1 MSGRRPRPD
10 HSRHRGAIQTSR
22 RWHGDKSEMKFVH
35 SIEGLSLWVGRA
47 FGWCI
52 LILTLSVSYEVF
64 VRYVLNA
71 PTVWAFDMMIQMYG
85 ALFLMCG
92 AYALA
97 QDTHVRADV
106 VYRLLPVKVQ
116 ASMDFVLYFL
126 FFFPGVIALVWYGWE
141 IASDSWRYKEVSF
154 NSPASIQIY
163 FFKTLIP
170 VSGALLV
177 TQGFAELVRCVM
189 AFRTGAWPDR
199 LDDVK
204 ETEDLLS
211 EADLGEIRAFSAG
224 KS

>member
-1 MSGRRPRPD
+1 
-10 HSRHRGAIQTSR
+10 
-22 RWHGDKSEMKFVH
+22 MKFVH

-71 PTVWAFDMMIQMYG
+71 PTVWAFDMMVQMYG
-85 ALFLMCG
+85 ALLLMCG

-106 VYRLLPVKVQ
+106 LYRLFPVKVQ
-116 ASMDFVLYFL
+116 AALDFVLYFL
-126 FFFPGVIALVWYGWE
+126 FFFPGIIALVWYGYE

-163 FFKTLIP
+163 FFKSLIP
-170 VSGALLV
+170 LAGGLLV
-177 TQGFAELVRCVM
+177 IQGIAELVRCVFAM
-189 AFRTGAWPDR
+189 RTGVWPER
-199 LDDVK
+199 LADVK
-204 ETEDLLS
+204 ETEDLLT
-211 EADLGEIRAFSAG
+211 EADIAEIRAITPG
-224 KS
+224 HK

>member
-1 MSGRRPRPD
+1 
-10 HSRHRGAIQTSR
+10 
-22 RWHGDKSEMKFVH
+22 MKFVH

-64 VRYVLNA
+64 VRYVLNS

-106 VYRLLPVKVQ
+106 IYRLFPVKVQ
-116 ASMDFVLYFL
+116 ASLDFVLYFL
-126 FFFPGVIALVWYGWE
+126 FFFPGILALAWYGWE

-170 VSGALLV
+170 LSGVLLAI
-177 TQGFAELVRCVM
+177 QGSAELVRCVIAM
-189 AFRTGAWPDR
+189 RSGSWPER
-199 LDDVK
+199 LADVK
-204 ETEDLLS
+204 ETEDLLT
-211 EADLGEIRAFSAG
+211 EADLEAIRAFAPD
-224 KS
+224 KK